1 MTSLRKRFAILAAAV
16 LLGAAAVP
24 AAPAQTVTIKFA
36 HFLASTSHFQKGVA
50 EPWCADIE
58 KDSGGRLKCQIYP
71 SMQLGGTP
79 GQLADQVKNGVA
91 DVAWTSPS
99 YTTGRFPRSE
109 ALELPFT
116 IPPDALRGSGAM
128 WEFAQKHAMEDYKDF
143 KLLALFPGT
152 NQIVHT
158 AARAVA
164 DVDSFKGLRLRS
176 PSRSV
181 SVFLGTLGAAPVNMP
196 VAQIT
201 EGISKGVLDGALVP
215 WEVVPSVKID
225 EVTKFHLQSPH
236 DKLGFVQSPL
246 VILMNKHKYESLP
259 DDLQKVIDKHSGA
272 ALVDRAARV
281 FEDGNEAARKKVAAI
296 GNKVLTIQ
304 TADYEAIRKATGGIE
319 ADWVKQVQARGIDG
333 AKLAAEARQ
342 IGQKYLKSN

>member
-1 MTSLRKRFAILAAAV
+1 MKRILTRLAPITAAALLAAA
-16 LLGAAAVP
+16 LP
-24 AAPAQTVTIKFA
+24 AQAQTVTIKFT
-36 HFLASTSHFQKGVA
+36 HFLASTTNFQKGVA
-50 EPWCADIE
+50 EPWCAEIE

-79 GQLADQVKNGVA
+79 AQLADQVKNGVA

-109 ALELPFT
+109 TLELPFT
-116 IPPDALRGSGAM
+116 MPGDALRGSRAM

-143 KLLALFPGT
+143 KLLALFTGT

-158 AARAVA
+158 AGKPVTGAE
-164 DVDSFKGLRLRS
+164 DFKGLRLRS

-181 SVFLGTLGAAPVNMP
+181 SLFMSALGGAPVNMP

-201 EGISKGVLDGALVP
+201 EGISKGVLDGAMVP

-225 EVTKFHLQSPH
+225 EVTKYHLQGP
-236 DKLGFVQSPL
+236 DDQLGFVQSPL
-246 VILMNKHKYESLP
+246 VILMNKRKYDSLP
-259 DDLQKVIDKHSGA
+259 ADLKQVIDKHSGA
-272 ALVDRAARV
+272 ALVERAARV
-281 FEDGNEAARKKVAAI
+281 FEDGNNEARKKVAAI
-296 GNKVLTIQ
+296 GNQVATIKP
-304 TADYEAIRKATGGIE
+304 ADYEAIRKATAGIE
-319 ADWVKQVQARGIDG
+319 ADWVKQVAAKGIDG

-342 IGQKYLKSN
+342 TGLKHLKGQ